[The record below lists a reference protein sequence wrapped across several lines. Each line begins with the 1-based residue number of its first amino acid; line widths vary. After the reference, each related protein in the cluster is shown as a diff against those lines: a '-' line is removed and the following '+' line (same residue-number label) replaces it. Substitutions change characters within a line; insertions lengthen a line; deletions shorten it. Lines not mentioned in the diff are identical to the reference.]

1 MKFEKE
7 KYFSCYSPKLKE
19 FLEEFDFEPIEV
31 FKNINTGKTC
41 WVFEKDLP
49 CPPVNMSNTKSYFTE
64 RGNRKFRKKIRE
76 IQKLA
81 ESKGVGFETII
92 KDSSEIF
99 DIFYSDI
106 YQVVILD

>member
-1 MKFEKE
+1 MLL
-7 KYFSCYSPKLKE
+7 YRYE
-19 FLEEFDFEPIEV
+19 FVKDDYRIGFL
-31 FKNINTGKTC
+31 TGLDNFFTDDEILASC

-49 CPPVNMSNTKSYFTE
+49 CPPINMSNTKSYFTE
-64 RGNRKFRKKIRE
+64 KGNRKFRKKIRE

-92 KDSSEIF
+92 KDSSEIS